1 MTNLGEW
8 IEVNGHPDYEV
19 SSFGEVRKKGSDRF
33 LPKRSDRKGY
43 LKVYVD
49 GEYRLV
55 HRLVAESFF
64 LRKEDAEKYSLV
76 VVHADGDKHN
86 NHVSNL
92 EWRSRE
98 YVREHAI
105 KMKRLRYST
114 RTDVVFCKDCCMRN
128 QCDFGRGKGSYFFCA
143 DGKMIEN
150 L

>member
-1 MTNLGEW
+1 MTKLGEW

-64 LRKEDAEKYSLV
+64 GKTAQEKAAQWSF
-76 VVHADGDKHN
+76 
-86 NHVSNL
+86 
-92 EWRSRE
+92 
-98 YVREHAI
+98 
-105 KMKRLRYST
+105 M
-114 RTDVVFCKDCCMRN
+114 RTVISIIITS
-128 QCDFGRGKGSYFFCA
+128 Q
-143 DGKMIEN
+143 I
-150 L
+150 